1 MCLKCVPSYSRPS
14 ILHVNP
20 LPQGRGVFP
29 CCSTIIFDPHVR
41 YDWVRDYLLEDIL
54 QQKLWHI
61 WIPREKIQPKAI
73 PYFFVCLRS
82 ILIIRIWQCF
92 CALWVACRHIVHVE
106 KPSQRTR
113 RSRQISDL
121 GLPPLPIW
129 AFLKTHWIR
138 DGMVLL
144 CYGPSYQHWL
154 IVKNKSLWDGTFPS
168 SRPNS
173 KTLILIFEK
182 LKCFNGCHFC
192 LVYQSGNS
200 YYAMWSMHMVFCYS
214 S

>member
-1 MCLKCVPSYSRPS
+1 MSASHVTLELHS
-14 ILHVNP
+14 I
-20 LPQGRGVFP
+20 
-29 CCSTIIFDPHVR
+29 
-41 YDWVRDYLLEDIL
+41 
-54 QQKLWHI
+54 
-61 WIPREKIQPKAI
+61 IQPI
-73 PYFFVCLRS
+73 GWTGRSVWLFHCL
-82 ILIIRIWQCF
+82 
-92 CALWVACRHIVHVE
+92 VVHVE

-121 GLPPLPIW
+121 GLQTLPIW
-129 AFLKTHWIR
+129 ALAKIHWIR

-144 CYGPSYQHWL
+144 CDGPLYQHWL

-182 LKCFNGCHFC
+182 LKCFDGCHFY
-192 LVYQSGNS
+192 LVHQSGNS
-200 YYAMWSMHMVFCYS
+200 NYAMWSTHMAFCYS

>member
-1 MCLKCVPSYSRPS
+1 MPDKCTYGWNFSKIQKPLCSEDVPIYETKEKQKCLKNSQN
-14 ILHVNP
+14 HHHK
-20 LPQGRGVFP
+20 GV
-29 CCSTIIFDPHVR
+29 
-41 YDWVRDYLLEDIL
+41 
-54 QQKLWHI
+54 
-61 WIPREKIQPKAI
+61 
-73 PYFFVCLRS
+73 
-82 ILIIRIWQCF
+82 
-92 CALWVACRHIVHVE
+92 VHVE